1 MSFDPV
7 AHDTIGLEM
16 YSQLLAADGGDP
28 TMARDKAEAWLANA
42 AALGLGTNDAS
53 HIELAELSLS

>member
-7 AHDTIGLEM
+7 AHDTIGLET
-16 YSQLLAADGGDP
+16 YSQLLAAHGGDP
-28 TMARDKAEAWLANA
+28 TMACDKSEAWLTNA
-42 AALGLGTNDAS
+42 VTLGLGTNDAS